1 MLNAL
6 CFAALS
12 AALSADPAF
21 HGELIFTP
29 NDKHNHGSSI
39 VQAPNGDLLACW
51 FHGTGERKND
61 DVLVQGARKR
71 KGSDTWSEPFLMADT
86 PNLPDCNPVLF
97 VDPRGTLWLFWIA
110 VMDNEWGGS
119 LLKYRTSTSYT
130 KDGPPEWDWQDVI
143 HTRPLNIETKFPEI
157 LAQTREKYADYLAKD
172 TGLKNDLEAL
182 EGQLTNKR
190 TIRLGWMTRLH
201 PIMLSD
207 GSMMLG
213 LYSDVWNCSLAAFTK
228 DWGQTWEFS
237 EPIANADLGNIQPAF
252 VVRKDGGIM
261 CFMRD
266 NGPPKLI
273 RAAESMDNG
282 RTWPKVWN
290 LDIPNPGSSVECIA
304 LESGTWLLICND
316 QLDGRHVLTAYLSED
331 EGKTWPISRRIED
344 YKKDEASASYP
355 SLMQL
360 KGGDIH
366 LTYSFKIEAERTSS
380 IKHVTFNEEWVRAG
394 K

>member
-61 DVLVQGARKR
+61 DVLVQDARKR